1 MPILLVTRD
10 HTDVVGRNAEFPKI
24 PRRVLR
30 FRERRK
36 YPSYCFY
43 KRFHDLV
50 LFRSKRSSK
59 RPPAMVF
66 HSDMEYAYAIDDIL
80 STMIHPIQRLVF
92 SVVLIALFTLPR
104 GGAQTRKPTPP
115 KSLRLYVLDCGKIT
129 VANGDSM
136 GFKPGEL
143 ATANMITPCFLIV
156 HPKGTMMWDTGE
168 IPDSAFASGVS
179 PATQGAFT
187 VDRPLLPQ
195 LAAIGYT
202 PADITFLALSHYHG
216 DHVANANAFA
226 GSTWIVQQGDR
237 DAIFAPRP
245 ANAPRMG
252 AVPNPAFF
260 TDLAN
265 SKTIVLNGEDHD
277 VFGDGTVVIKFT
289 PGHTPGHQSLFL
301 KLAKTGPVL
310 LSGDLYHYP
319 EEITYKR
326 IPSFDT
332 DKEQTAKSRA
342 MIEEFVKKNNAQ
354 LWIQHDY
361 TAGIKRRIA
370 PEFYE

>member
-1 MPILLVTRD
+1 MLSNMLHRTVNVLLASAAFI
-10 HTDVVGRNAEFPKI
+10 GLAAW
-24 PRRVLR
+24 
-30 FRERRK
+30 
-36 YPSYCFY
+36 PS
-43 KRFHDLV
+43 
-50 LFRSKRSSK
+50 
-59 RPPAMVF
+59 
-66 HSDMEYAYAIDDIL
+66 
-80 STMIHPIQRLVF
+80 
-92 SVVLIALFTLPR
+92 
-104 GGAQTRKPTPP
+104 AQAQARKPTPP

-143 ATANMITPCFLIV
+143 ATSNMVTPCFLIV
-156 HPKGTMMWDTGE
+156 HPRGSMMWDTGE
-168 IPDSAFASGVS
+168 IPDSAFKSGVT
-179 PATQGAFT
+179 PQTAGAFT

-202 PADITFLALSHYHG
+202 PADITYLALSHYHG
-216 DHVANANAFA
+216 DHVANASLFA

-237 DAIFAPRP
+237 DAIFAPR
-245 ANAPRMG
+245 ADTKGKLG
-252 AVPNPAFF
+252 AVGDPAYF
-260 TDLAN
+260 TGLDK
-265 SKTIVLNGEDHD
+265 SKTLLLKGEDHD

-326 IPSFDT
+326 IPSFDS

-342 MIEEFVKKNNAQ
+342 MIEEFVKKNKAQ

-361 TAGIKRRIA
+361 TAGIKRKIA

>member
-1 MPILLVTRD
+1 MVLVTAAALALA
-10 HTDVVGRNAEFPKI
+10 G
-24 PRRVLR
+24 
-30 FRERRK
+30 
-36 YPSYCFY
+36 PS
-43 KRFHDLV
+43 
-50 LFRSKRSSK
+50 SAS
-59 RPPAMVF
+59 
-66 HSDMEYAYAIDDIL
+66 
-80 STMIHPIQRLVF
+80 
-92 SVVLIALFTLPR
+92 
-104 GGAQTRKPTPP
+104 AQTRKPAPP
-115 KSLRLYVLDCGKIT
+115 SSLRLYVLDCGKIT

-143 ATANMITPCFLIV
+143 ATSNMVTPCFLIV
-156 HPKGTMMWDTGE
+156 HPRGTMMWDTGE
-168 IPDSAFASGVS
+168 IPDSAFKSGVT
-179 PATQGAFT
+179 PQTAGAFT

-202 PADITFLALSHYHG
+202 PADITYLALSHYHG

-226 GSTWIVQQGDR
+226 GSTWIVQKGDR
-237 DAIFAPRP
+237 DAIFAPRDTP
-245 ANAPRMG
+245 AKLGSVGDA
-252 AVPNPAFF
+252 AYF
-260 TDLAN
+260 TDLAK
-265 SKTIVLNGEDHD
+265 SKTLLLNGEDHD

-332 DKEQTAKSRA
+332 DKEQTARSRA

-361 TAGIKRRIA
+361 TAGIKRKIA